1 MSFASLI
8 AACGTA
14 HELPVP
20 DVAQTS
26 DYTCSASALQAILAY
41 YGEETTESGLTQE
54 LGATPADGAPPD
66 AIVRVAQA
74 HHLHAELREGL
85 TIDEIGRAVAR
96 GIPVLVS
103 LQAWANPPRA
113 RFADD
118 WDDGHYA
125 IVVAIE
131 GNQIVFEDPS
141 LLGSR
146 GVLSRSEFEDRWH
159 DIDGDRRS
167 YHLGI
172 FFSGPHPAP
181 PPRRRHID

>member
-1 MSFASLI
+1 M
-8 AACGTA
+8 
-14 HELPVP
+14 
-20 DVAQTS
+20 
-26 DYTCSASALQAILAY
+26 
-41 YGEETTESGLTQE
+41 
-54 LGATPADGAPPD
+54 
-66 AIVRVAQA
+66 RVAQA
-74 HHLHAELREGL
+74 HHLRAELREGL
-85 TIDEIGRAVAR
+85 TIDEVGRAVAR

-125 IVVAIE
+125 VVVAVD
-131 GNQIVFEDPS
+131 GDQIVFEDPS

-146 GVLSRSEFEDRWH
+146 GTLTRSEFEDRWH
-159 DIDGDRRS
+159 DIDGDHRS
-167 YHLGI
+167 YRLGI